1 MHVSSMTHQ
10 TVTAKQSGSKFRFIG
25 ETISEL
31 KKVVWLS
38 RREALYLT
46 ALVLV
51 VSLVAGLVLGFLDFG
66 FSELVARLFLGR

>member
-1 MHVSSMTHQ
+1 MKPHSI
-10 TVTAKQSGSKFRFIG
+10 VTKRSGSRFKFFG

-31 KKVVWLS
+31 KKVVWLT

-51 VSLVAGLVLGFLDFG
+51 VAVSAGLVLGLFDYG
-66 FSELVARLFLGR
+66 FSRLFDIFILGG

>member
-1 MHVSSMTHQ
+1 MTHQ
-10 TVTAKQSGSKFRFIG
+10 TTTAKQSGPRFKFIG

-46 ALVLV
+46 FLVLV
-51 VSLVAGLVLGFLDFG
+51 VTVIAGLILGFIDFG
-66 FSELVARLFLGR
+66 FTALVEKLFVR

>member
-1 MHVSSMTHQ
+1 MTHQ

-66 FSELVARLFLGR
+66 FSELVERLFLGR